1 MVYLRNWV
9 LVTLI
14 IASSFFHDYH
24 SFLLETI
31 GACNLYAS
39 IPSTFED
46 GVILFSPIA
55 QACIPLL
62 KKIQIEEWITLKK
75 TYQIDYMNTPF
86 LASS

>member
-1 MVYLRNWV
+1 
-9 LVTLI
+9 VTLI

-46 GVILFSPIA
+46 GVILFSPVA